1 MLKDSKIKE
10 YKIIINT
17 KKSSFVLLK
26 KKLLIYYILFRYLL
40 IILFSIIL
48 LKIIMSRKIKYDD
61 YEYDDDIKPSI
72 ENIYLEEKFDSYQ
85 DAFNKAKDFID
96 NCSKGILIN
105 KDLIK
110 PIKKPKISIVIP
122 CYNCKGYIL
131 KALRSIQNQD
141 FNNLEIVIINDF
153 SCDETLS
160 YLEQLKFE
168 DPRIKIL
175 SNKKNMGTLYTRSI
189 GSLSAIG
196 KYIFTMDS
204 DDMFL
209 DKDVFSTIS
218 NIADKGNFDLVVFH
232 TIHTKL
238 TPNVY
243 STSYRIFNNKKER
256 KANLVL
262 FQPDL
267 GYYPILPV
275 NNSNSNLNFI
285 EVYIFSR
292 CIRTKIYKKALNKL
306 GEERY
311 SRYMLLDEDVIAN
324 YILFNTARSM
334 KYISKFGYI
343 YVKRPGS
350 IVTRSWDK
358 VNRLIYRIFML
369 DDLIVFAQDSFKH
382 KKIIV
387 ILTLYCLKN
396 DVLKN
401 ILQKD
406 EYYYKLFISC
416 LEQILI
422 CKYISDK
429 DKKEIRNKI
438 KTLDFIKFNVSKGI

>member
-1 MLKDSKIKE
+1 MLINSKRREYNIK
-10 YKIIINT
+10 IT
-17 KKSSFVLLK
+17 KKKNSK
-26 KKLLIYYILFRYLL
+26 KKLFIYYISFKSLL
-40 IILFSIIL
+40 IILSSFIL
-48 LKIIMSRKIKYDD
+48 LKIIMIRKIKHDD
-61 YEYDDDIKPSI
+61 YEYDEDIKPSI

-96 NCSKGILIN
+96 KCMKGILIN

-110 PIKKPKISIVIP
+110 PIEKPKISVVIP

-131 KALRSIQNQD
+131 RALRSIQNQD

-153 SCDETLS
+153 SRDETLS
-160 YLEQLKFE
+160 YLEQLKCE
-168 DPRIKIL
+168 EPRIKIL
-175 SNKKNMGTLYTRSI
+175 NNKKNMGLLYTRSV
-189 GSLSAIG
+189 GTLSAIG

-218 NIADKGNFDLVVFH
+218 NIADKGNFDLVVFYSI
-232 TIHTKL
+232 TSKL
-238 TPNVY
+238 TPNVN
-243 STSYRIFNNKKER
+243 STSYKILNNRKER

-262 FQPDL
+262 FQPEM
-267 GYYPILPV
+267 GYYPILPA
-275 NNSNSNLNFI
+275 NNRNSNIKFI

-292 CIRTKIYKKALNKL
+292 CVRTKIYKKALNKL

-311 SRYMLLDEDVIAN
+311 SRYMLLDEDIIAN

-350 IVTRSWDK
+350 IVTLSWDK
-358 VNRLIYRIFML
+358 INRLIYKIFML
-369 DDLIVFAQDSFKH
+369 DDLIVFAQESFKH

-387 ILTLYCLKN
+387 ILTLYCLN
-396 DVLKN
+396 NNILKN
-401 ILQKD
+401 VLQEN

-416 LEQILI
+416 LEKILN

-429 DKKEIRNKI
+429 DKNEIRNKI
-438 KTLDFIKFNVSKGI
+438 KSLDFIKFNASKSI

>member
-17 KKSSFVLLK
+17 KKNSFVLLK

-48 LKIIMSRKIKYDD
+48 LKIIMSRKIKFDD

-141 FNNLEIVIINDF
+141 FNNLEI
-153 SCDETLS
+153 
-160 YLEQLKFE
+160 
-168 DPRIKIL
+168 RIKIL
-175 SNKKNMGTLYTRSI
+175 SNKKNMGSLYTRSI

-218 NIADKGNFDLVVFH
+218 SIADKGNFDLVVFH

-243 STSYRIFNNKKER
+243 STSYRILNNKKER

-387 ILTLYCLKN
+387 ILIQIIYFLFRT
-396 DVLKN
+396 N
-401 ILQKD
+401 INL
-406 EYYYKLFISC
+406 
-416 LEQILI
+416 
-422 CKYISDK
+422 
-429 DKKEIRNKI
+429 
-438 KTLDFIKFNVSKGI
+438 